1 MSKERGG
8 SEMTSRPTLNG
19 LLILS
24 LTVAL
29 ILASLL
35 PACAPSGTPG
45 TSGTELEGT
54 IKVSGAWALYPMM
67 VKWAEEFQKV
77 HPKVRIDLSAGG
89 AGKGMADALGG
100 AVDIGMVSREI
111 RPEEIDQGAYF
122 VPVVKDAVFPTI
134 NATNP
139 VWEALS
145 LKGVQ
150 RQTLVDLFIDGE
162 PLTWGD
168 IAGTDSGEAV
178 NVYTRSDACG
188 AAETWAKYLG
198 GEQEDLKDIAVYG
211 DPGLAE
217 AVRMDPLGMGY
228 NNLNYAYDMTTGL
241 PVDGLQIL
249 PIDVNENGQV
259 DPEEDLSTKEQA
271 LEAVITGVYPSPP
284 ARDLYLVTQTEFQGL
299 SAKFVRWILTDGQQY
314 LAEVGYIS
322 LTEDQINGALEKLGG

>member
-1 MSKERGG
+1 
-8 SEMTSRPTLNG
+8 MTSRPTLDRR
-19 LLILS
+19 LFLS

-29 ILASLL
+29 ILGSML
-35 PACAPSGTPG
+35 PGCAPAGEPA
-45 TSGTELEGT
+45 TSGSELEGT

-67 VKWAEEFQKV
+67 VKWAEEFQKM

-150 RQTLVDLFIDGE
+150 RQTFVDLFIDGKR
-162 PLTWGD
+162 LTWGEV
-168 IAGTDSGEAV
+168 AGTDSDEAV

-217 AVRMDPLGMGY
+217 AVRVDPLGMGY

-241 PVDGLQIL
+241 PVEGLKIL

-299 SAKFVRWILTDGQQY
+299 SAEFVRWILTDGQQY
-314 LAEVGYIS
+314 LAEVGYIG

>member
-1 MSKERGG
+1 MA
-8 SEMTSRPTLNG
+8 SRPTLNRR
-19 LLILS
+19 LFLS

-29 ILASLL
+29 ILATLL
-35 PACAPSGTPG
+35 PACAPSGTPA

-77 HPKVRIDLSAGG
+77 YPKVRIDVSAGG

-134 NATNP
+134 NASNP

-145 LKGVQ
+145 QKGVQ

-162 PLTWGD
+162 SLTWGE
-168 IAGTDSGEAV
+168 IAGTDSDEAV

-198 GEQEDLKDIAVYG
+198 GEQEDLKNIAVYG

-217 AVRMDPLGMGY
+217 AVRVDPLGIGY

-241 PVDGLQIL
+241 PVEGLQIL

-299 SAKFVRWILTDGQQY
+299 SAEFVRWILTDGQQY

-322 LTEDQINGALEKLGG
+322 LTEDQIDGALEKLGG